1 MQSAAKNLEQSVSGC
16 FSDHLVKTDIDA
28 RKAVVIPDCLPHR
41 FNQFPQ
47 GFDLLGSPISC
58 RQFRRMNLY
67 C

>member
-1 MQSAAKNLEQSVSGC
+1 MQSAAKNLEQRISGC

-28 RKAVVIPDCLPHR
+28 RKAVMVRGCVPHR
-41 FNQFPQ
+41 SNQFPQ
-47 GFDLLGSPISC
+47 GFDLPGSPISR